1 MAATG
6 DFYEVLGVS
15 RDASLEAIKEA
26 YMDLA
31 LKYHPDKNPGDAAA
45 EERFKQVTEAYEVL
59 SDKDKR
65 AQYDQFGASGFGQQ
79 GAGYG
84 PGEFDLNDALR
95 AFMRAFGGEGP
106 MEDLFGFGAG
116 PRGQRRAVQRGSDIR
131 IRLKITLEEIATG
144 VKKKIK
150 VARMVSC
157 GECGG
162 SGAKPG
168 TSPVTCQHCQGTG
181 QVRSQRNMGIFG
193 AMLNVSTC
201 NQCAGTGEIIE
212 ERCPKCAGHG
222 VVQGTQ
228 TVEVD
233 IPHGVATGNYI
244 PIRSGG
250 NAGPRG
256 GPPGDLIVMIIEQ
269 PHGTFERHGD
279 DVVIEAPVA
288 IDLAAL
294 GGQLEVP
301 TLSGRAKVK
310 VPAGTQSGTILKMK
324 GRGVQHLRGRGSG
337 DQLVR
342 VVVWVP
348 KRPSSE
354 EKALLKKLGELS
366 KGRIPKPGKPARSH

>member
-1 MAATG
+1 M
-6 DFYEVLGVS
+6 
-15 RDASLEAIKEA
+15 
-26 YMDLA
+26 
-31 LKYHPDKNPGDAAA
+31 
-45 EERFKQVTEAYEVL
+45 
-59 SDKDKR
+59 
-65 AQYDQFGASGFGQQ
+65 
-79 GAGYG
+79 
-84 PGEFDLNDALR
+84 
-95 AFMRAFGGEGP
+95 
-106 MEDLFGFGAG
+106 
-116 PRGQRRAVQRGSDIR
+116 
-131 IRLKITLEEIATG
+131 
-144 VKKKIK
+144 
-150 VARMVSC
+150 
-157 GECGG
+157 
-162 SGAKPG
+162 
-168 TSPVTCQHCQGTG
+168 
-181 QVRSQRNMGIFG
+181 
-193 AMLNVSTC
+193 NVSTC